1 MSEIILKISYKN
13 ACIVEHALRT
23 SLQARKSIYT
33 NAQLML
39 LENKGIVDCKTLE
52 QIIKEY
58 EEEERALESFTREID
73 KEKER
78 LGLIAK

>member
-58 EEEERALESFTREID
+58 EEERALESFTREID